1 MSKKSK
7 KVQKKRSKNMLFIY
21 ILITIGLLLIV
32 VSLIDMEVINK
43 GSNAFGGA
51 KVNEKRKF
59 QPSNTKKD
67 MPGKLMWGRDF

>member
-7 KVQKKRSKNMLFIY
+7 KVQKKRNKNIIFIY
-21 ILITIGLLLIV
+21 ALVTLGVVLIGLSIF
-32 VSLIDMEVINK
+32 DMDTMKK
-43 GSNAFGGA
+43 GASAFGGD

>member
-7 KVQKKRSKNMLFIY
+7 KVQKKRNKNLMFIY
-21 ILITIGLLLIV
+21 ALITIGVLLIG
-32 VSLIDMEVINK
+32 VSMFDSTALSK
-43 GSNAFGGA
+43 GGNAFGGA
-51 KVNEKRKF
+51 KVNEKRQF